1 MSNFMEAV
9 KGRVPLQTGYGSA
22 ASMKTTFIQGSPGL
36 GVPRPDLTI
45 GMLQFLS
52 CFPLTGMLG
61 LDHFYLRSPLTG
73 LIKFLFCIG
82 IVASVLTLVFP
93 PTTKNFINAILLYI
107 TSVLCLVGF
116 LLWYIWDVVQVF
128 AEKDRVV
135 AYGLSTPFD
144 FIQGIAQGMV
154 TDQKTNYSAPSSVMN
169 MLSRYLGWLLPGMSQ
184 YMAGNANGG
193 HRLMWIS
200 LVGFVC
206 AVATAFKWSGW
217 QAAVTFGIFHWILMI
232 IATWHWVTM
241 RSGGKESDY
250 EGIQKFLNYY
260 NAIPGFE
267 SEETNNA
274 LNIGKVDFSDAKL
287 YQPIRS
293 IFDPPEKTAEGKTS
307 SGFFVLGFP
316 LATGALVKMGL
327 YFLFPWLALKDNLKA
342 VATNPAAVLKM
353 ATNPAGLA
361 GLAGAPAG
369 LAGLAGAPAGL
380 AGLSGN
386 PAGLAGLAGN
396 PAGLAGLAGT
406 PVGLAGLAG
415 APAGLAGTPV
425 GVAGLQGAGLAGL
438 QGASLAGTPS
448 ARTSSKPTTPKPI
461 QKGGAVDELSTE
473 SQILGATVFAIIGG
487 GIMKA
492 VVDNLI

>member
-1 MSNFMEAV
+1 
-9 KGRVPLQTGYGSA
+9 
-22 ASMKTTFIQGSPGL
+22 MKTTFIQGSPGL
-36 GVPRPDLTI
+36 GVPRPDITI

-61 LDHFYLRSPLTG
+61 VDHFYLRSPLTG

-93 PTTKNFINAILLYI
+93 PTTKNFINSILLYI
-107 TSVLCLVGF
+107 TSVFCLIGF

-154 TDQKTNYSAPSSVMN
+154 TDEKTNYSAPSSMMN
-169 MLSRYLGWLLPGMSQ
+169 ILSRYLGWLLPGMSQ

-217 QAAVTFGIFHWILMI
+217 QAAVTFGIFHWIFMI

-241 RSGGKESDY
+241 RSGSEESEY
-250 EGIQKFLNYY
+250 KGLQNLLNYY

-267 SEETNNA
+267 NEVMNNA
-274 LNIGKVDFSDAKL
+274 LNIEKVDFSDGKL
-287 YQPIRS
+287 YRPIRS
-293 IFDPPEKTAEGKTS
+293 IFDPKEKSAGSKPS
-307 SGFFVLGFP
+307 RFFFL
-316 LATGALVKMGL
+316 MGL
-327 YFLFPWLALKDNLKA
+327 PIAVIRFIKLMFNPTGSAVSLLAGA
-342 VATNPAAVLKM
+342 AGTPAILKM
-353 ATNPAGLA
+353 ATNPAALA
-361 GLAGAPAG
+361 
-369 LAGLAGAPAGL
+369 
-380 AGLSGN
+380 
-386 PAGLAGLAGN
+386 
-396 PAGLAGLAGT
+396 T
-406 PVGLAGLAG
+406 P
-415 APAGLAGTPV
+415 
-425 GVAGLQGAGLAGL
+425 AGLAGL
-438 QGASLAGTPS
+438 QGASLAGAQAGLLGQVGNPAGLAGLQGASLAGAQAGLLGQVGNPAGLAGLAGLQGPILAGTPA
-448 ARTSSKPTTPKPI
+448 ARTSSKPTSPKPI